1 MPQGI
6 PLPSQDGVVL
16 NYNGSYNA
24 FVPSTRL
31 STGGITGG
39 LLTLSATFTA
49 PRTWTVPDRDDTFA
63 GLGAQAFTGRQTFPD
78 GALGTPSINHA
89 GDTTS
94 GRSFISSALTD
105 QIAGQYAWVTGASTS
120 ARYAWGAVPRFTGQR
135 ANGTQASPTAIA
147 LNDVLVEWGSTPY
160 EATTPGFASF
170 KAAMQAVAMETGGYT
185 ATALGFKLR
194 FNTVQV
200 GATASQ
206 TRYNISSEGAL
217 CFGDNAA
224 LTAYNGGTV
233 IPAIQLHSTGSNG
246 HTIGMARFANDA
258 GAVTYYGAKSR
269 SGSTN
274 SFTTGTTQAGDTL
287 VSINGQGVDS
297 TPSAFFREAGR
308 FVIEQDAASG
318 AAAVPGRAR
327 VYTTNSGG
335 TSTLALTIDSAQSA
349 QFAGTTDASAVG
361 TAAATLAGG
370 LGVAKRSFLGT
381 IGSTFAGNVIA
392 GVQNA
397 TAAVSGQQGEI
408 IESKISTATNAAAT
422 GTFLA
427 LTSITLTP
435 GDWDIAGLAVEVVG
449 TGATTTAG
457 GALEACIGTTT
468 ASSAGCTSGYD
479 YVQQAHTLASNDA
492 NSLTIPA
499 KRVNISSSTTY
510 YLNVKQTYSAGTPQW
525 RGSITAR
532 RAR

>member
-49 PRTWTVPDRDDTFA
+49 PRTWTVPNRSDTFA
-63 GLGAQAFTGRQTFPD
+63 GLAAQTFTGNQTFPD

-89 GDTTS
+89 SDTTS
-94 GRSFISSALTD
+94 GRSYISGGLMD
-105 QIAGQYAWVTGASTS
+105 QIAGQYAAFITSNGTSRYGWGISPLFTWV
-120 ARYAWGAVPRFTGQR
+120 R
-135 ANGTQASPTAIA
+135 ANGTQASPTAIVSGDSLGELRIQA
-147 LNDVLVEWGSTPY
+147 Y
-160 EATTPGFASF
+160 EGTTPGFAASRTVV
-170 KAAMQAVAMETGGYT
+170 QVVAMENFLATGQGY
-185 ATALGFKLR
+185 KIR
-194 FNTVQV
+194 FCVTPI
-200 GATASQ
+200 GGTSSLIKW
-206 TRYNISSEGAL
+206 NIDPSGVL

-224 LTAYNGGTV
+224 LTPWTSGTV
-233 IPAIQLHSTGSNG
+233 AGSIQLFGSGSAAHSM
-246 HTIGMARFANDA
+246 GMARFVGDANGPVMYGGHSR
-258 GAVTYYGAKSR
+258 GAA
-269 SGSTN
+269 SGT
-274 SFTTGTTQAGDTL
+274 FTATSSGDTL
-287 VSINGQGVDS
+287 WTLSAQGVD
-297 TPSAFFREAGR
+297 TTATNFRESSKIT
-308 FVIEQDAASG
+308 FEQDAAGG
-318 AAAVPGRAR
+318 ASAVPGRIKLATATSAGT
-327 VYTTNSGG
+327 VTT
-335 TSTLALTIDSAQSA
+335 ALTVDSAQSV

-381 IGSTFAGNVIA
+381 IASTFAGNVLA

-510 YLNVKQTYSAGTPQW
+510 YLNVKQTFTAGTPQW